1 MALNLT
7 MTSERE
13 ELKPRITVF
22 GVGGA
27 GGNAVNNMIDKML
40 EGVEFV
46 VANTDAQALQQ
57 SRAGARIQMGVKATE
72 GLGAG
77 ARPTVGAAA
86 AEETIEEIVDHLAGA
101 HMCFITAGMGGGT
114 GTGAAPIIAQA
125 ARELG
130 VLTVGVVTKPF
141 QFEGAKRM
149 RQAEEGI
156 ESLQKVVD
164 TLIIIPNQNLF
175 RLANERTTFTEAFAM
190 ADDVLYQGVK
200 GVTDLMVRPGLINL
214 DFADVRAV
222 MDEMGKAMM
231 GTGEA
236 TGEDRAVQA
245 AEKAIANP
253 LLDEISLNG
262 AKGVLINIT
271 GGHDLTLFELDEAA
285 NIIRDKVDP
294 EANIIVGSTLDTA
307 MEGRIRVSVV
317 ATGIDASAANKAEPP
332 VARRSM
338 GAPLTLTPAPQP
350 EAPRAA
356 AAAYVPAPAPAPVV
370 DDRIAFEEEV
380 DQVADAAF
388 DAAASRAD
396 MDTDDLSIADDLPP
410 PAYRPQPAAQPVLV
424 RSTPAAIEADPSGF
438 VAPRPR
444 VAGQPS
450 PEALARL
457 QAAVSRPSSAPAKF
471 NRPAPVAA
479 PAAPAAAPAA
489 SAAKPRFGIGSLIN
503 RMAGHLEATQA
514 APAARTQPP
523 VTAYDDDL
531 DMGTDQDRI
540 EIPAFLR
547 RQAN

>member
-1 MALNLT
+1 MTLNL
-7 MTSERE
+7 SVPGQED
-13 ELKPRITVF
+13 LKPRITVF

-27 GGNAVNNMIDKML
+27 GGNAVNNMIEKALD
-40 EGVEFV
+40 GVDFV

-57 SRAGARIQMGVKATE
+57 SKSENKVQLGVKVTE

-77 ARPTVGAAA
+77 ARASVGAAA
-86 AEETIEEIVDHLAGA
+86 AEESIEQIVDHLAGA

-141 QFEGAKRM
+141 QFEGNKRM
-149 RQAEEGI
+149 KQAEDGVEA
-156 ESLQKVVD
+156 LQKVVD

-175 RLANERTTFTEAFAM
+175 RLANEKTTFTEAFSL

-236 TGEDRAVQA
+236 EGEDRAIQA

-253 LLDEISLNG
+253 LLDEISLRG

-285 NIIRDKVDP
+285 NRIREEVDQD
-294 EANIIVGSTLDTA
+294 ANIIVGSTLDSS
-307 MEGRIRVSVV
+307 MEGRMRVSVV
-317 ATGIDASAANKAEPP
+317 ATGIDAMDVNTEIP
-332 VARRSM
+332 VPRRSL
-338 GAPLTLTPAPQP
+338 AQPLRQTAP
-350 EAPRAA
+350 EAPAA
-356 AAAYVPAPAPAPVV
+356 AEARPQQTAAMRAEPQYEDEEPSLFKDMSAERGGNRSRMEPLFDEADQYQDVAEQ
-370 DDRIAFEEEV
+370 DDG
-380 DQVADAAF
+380 
-388 DAAASRAD
+388 
-396 MDTDDLSIADDLPP
+396 LPP
-410 PAYRPQPAAQPVLV
+410 PAYKPQVAQFQPRADLEAEPEAPV
-424 RSTPAAIEADPSGF
+424 AQ
-438 VAPRPR
+438 RPR
-444 VAGQPS
+444 TPGQPS
-450 PEALARL
+450 PETMARL
-457 QAAVSRPSSAPAKF
+457 HQAAARTRPSQPQGA
-471 NRPAPVAA
+471 R
-479 PAAPAAAPAA
+479 PAAPQPEPAA
-489 SAAKPRFGIGSLIN
+489 ESDRNPRFGINSLIN
-503 RMAGHLEATQA
+503 RMTGHGHGTE
-514 APAARTQPP
+514 APAQRRQQPP
-523 VTAYDDDL
+523 VQARRQAQPEPMNEQDNDS
-531 DMGTDQDRI
+531 DQERI

>member
-156 ESLQKVVD
+156 EALQKVVD

-236 TGEDRAVQA
+236 QGDDRAVQA

-285 NIIRDKVDP
+285 NIIREKVDP

-338 GAPLTLTPAPQP
+338 GAPLTLSQDAPRETHR

-356 AAAYVPAPAPAPVV
+356 APIYAPVM
-370 DDRIAFEEEV
+370 EERAPFQDEV
-380 DQVADAAF
+380 ESLADAAF
-388 DAAASRAD
+388 DAAASKAD

-410 PAYRPQPAAQPVLV
+410 PAYRPQTAPQPTLV
-424 RSTPAAIEADPSGF
+424 RSTPAAIEADAAEF

-457 QAAVSRPSSAPAKF
+457 QAAVSRPGAGAAKL

-479 PAAPAAAPAA
+479 PAPASAA
-489 SAAKPRFGIGSLIN
+489 SIASAGAKPRFGIGSLIN
-503 RMAGHLEATQA
+503 RMAGHLEAAPA
-514 APAARTQPP
+514 APAARSQPP
-523 VTAYDDDL
+523 VTAYDDDH
-531 DMGTDQDRI
+531 DMGSDQDRI

>member
-1 MALNLT
+1 MALNFVMNT
-7 MTSERE
+7 EQE

-27 GGNAVNNMIDKML
+27 GGNAVNNMIDKNL

-46 VANTDAQALQQ
+46 VANTDAQALMQ
-57 SRAGARIQMGVKATE
+57 SRANATIQMGLRVTE

-86 AEETIEEIVDHLAGA
+86 AEESIEQIVDHLAGA

-149 RQAEEGI
+149 RQAEEGV
-156 ESLQKVVD
+156 EALQKVVD

-175 RLANERTTFTEAFAM
+175 RLANEKTTFTEAFAM

-236 TGEDRAVQA
+236 RGEDRAVQA

-253 LLDEISLNG
+253 LLDEISLHG

-271 GGHDLTLFELDEAA
+271 GGYDLTLFELDEAA
-285 NIIRDKVDP
+285 NIIREKVDP
-294 EANIIVGSTLDTA
+294 DANIIVGSTLDTN
-307 MEGRIRVSVV
+307 MEGAIRVSVV
-317 ATGIDASAANKAEPP
+317 ATGIDVGAASRADAP

-338 GAPLTLTPAPQP
+338 AAPLPPVQ
-350 EAPRAA
+350 
-356 AAAYVPAPAPAPVV
+356 APVPPV
-370 DDRIAFEEEV
+370 AAELRAEPRMSLRPDQRMAPPVNPEPSLFEAAIEDRAEASLHEAAEDDV
-380 DQVADAAF
+380 
-388 DAAASRAD
+388 
-396 MDTDDLSIADDLPP
+396 PP
-410 PAYRPQPAAQPVLV
+410 PAYRPQETHPAPRV
-424 RSTPAAIEADPSGF
+424 RAAAPAGIADDPTAF
-438 VAPRPR
+438 VAPRAR
-444 VAGQPS
+444 GIGQPS

-457 QAAVSRPSSAPAKF
+457 QAAASRSAARAPA
-471 NRPAPVAA
+471 VAA
-479 PAAPAAAPAA
+479 PQARAAYASKAAE
-489 SAAKPRFGIGSLIN
+489 KPRFGIGSLIN
-503 RMAGHLEATQA
+503 RMSGNSE
-514 APAARTQPP
+514 PAATARHQPP
-523 VTAYDDDL
+523 ASGYDDDA
-531 DMGTDQDRI
+531 DMSADDDRI

>member
-1 MALNLT
+1 MTLNLT
-7 MTSERE
+7 MPE
-13 ELKPRITVF
+13 EADLKPRITVF

-27 GGNAVNNMIDKML
+27 GGNAVNNMIAKELD
-40 EGVEFV
+40 GVDFV

-57 SRAGARIQMGVKATE
+57 SDATNRIQLGVKVTE

-77 ARPTVGAAA
+77 ARASVGAAA
-86 AEETIEEIVDHLAGA
+86 AEESIEQIVDHLAGA

-149 RQAEEGI
+149 RQAEEGV
-156 ESLQKVVD
+156 ETLQKMVD

-175 RLANERTTFTEAFAM
+175 RLANEKTTFTEAFSM

-236 TGEDRAVQA
+236 EGEDRAIQA

-253 LLDEISLNG
+253 LLDEISLRG

-285 NIIRDKVDP
+285 NRIREEVDAD
-294 EANIIVGSTLDTA
+294 ANIIVGSTLDNNL
-307 MEGRIRVSVV
+307 EGGMRVSVV
-317 ATGIDASAANKAEPP
+317 ATGIDAAEATSPMP
-332 VARRSM
+332 IPRRSLKQ
-338 GAPLTLTPAPQP
+338 PLTQQVSQETVEETAEVVAEETP
-350 EAPRAA
+350 EAYVAQNAQEPSLFSELDAQAA
-356 AAAYVPAPAPAPVV
+356 AAE
-370 DDRIAFEEEV
+370 DQMEDIFEEET
-380 DQVADAAF
+380 APAYAP
-388 DAAASRAD
+388 AASLD
-396 MDTDDLSIADDLPP
+396 DDLPP
-410 PAYRPQPAAQPVLV
+410 PAYQPAPVQPFEPELVDEDEAQ
-424 RSTPAAIEADPSGF
+424 DF
-438 VAPRPR
+438 VAPQRPA
-444 VAGQPS
+444 AGTPTPQMI
-450 PEALARL
+450 ERL
-457 QAAVSRPSSAPAKF
+457 KAAVDK
-471 NRPAPVAA
+471 
-479 PAAPAAAPAA
+479 APAAAPARPVA
-489 SAAKPRFGIGSLIN
+489 VDRQAQPEERARFGINSLIN
-503 RMAGHLEATQA
+503 RMTGHGGETAPRGAQTARQQPSMQAVEPQPEA
-514 APAARTQPP
+514 
-523 VTAYDDDL
+523 DE
-531 DMGTDQDRI
+531 DQERI

>member
-1 MALNLT
+1 MTLT
-7 MTSERE
+7 LSMPGQADLR
-13 ELKPRITVF
+13 PRITVF

-27 GGNAVNNMIDKML
+27 GGNAVNNMIEKELD
-40 EGVEFV
+40 GVEFV

-57 SRAGARIQMGVKATE
+57 AKSDNRVQLGIKVTE

-77 ARPTVGAAA
+77 ARATVGAAA
-86 AEETIEEIVDHLAGA
+86 AEESIEQIVDHLAGA

-149 RQAEEGI
+149 RQAEDGVEA
-156 ESLQKVVD
+156 LQKVVD

-175 RLANERTTFTEAFAM
+175 RLANEKTTFTEAFSM

-231 GTGEA
+231 GTGEDD
-236 TGEDRAVQA
+236 GEDRAIQA

-253 LLDEISLNG
+253 LLDEISLRG

-285 NIIRDKVDP
+285 NRIREEVDP
-294 EANIIVGSTLDTA
+294 EANIIVGSTLDTD
-307 MEGRIRVSVV
+307 MGGLMRVSVV
-317 ATGIDASAANKAEPP
+317 ATGIDATDVNTEMP
-332 VARRSM
+332 VPRRSLSQ
-338 GAPLTLTPAPQP
+338 PLKPAEVVEEETPAPAVAAVATMP
-350 EAPRAA
+350 EPQESVVAEAAEEPSLFESLDVHQAAPEDTREDVFAHDT
-356 AAAYVPAPAPAPVV
+356 PAQ
-370 DDRIAFEEEV
+370 DD
-380 DQVADAAF
+380 
-388 DAAASRAD
+388 
-396 MDTDDLSIADDLPP
+396 DDLPP
-410 PAYRPQPAAQPVLV
+410 PAYQPQVAAF
-424 RSTPAAIEADPSGF
+424 EPSRVDTDVEPESF
-438 VAPRPR
+438 VAPRAPTP
-444 VAGQPS
+444 GTPS
-450 PEALARL
+450 PEAMARL
-457 QAAVSRPSSAPAKF
+457 RAAAQKAAPQQSAP
-471 NRPAPVAA
+471 REVAE
-479 PAAPAAAPAA
+479 PRDAAQGDR
-489 SAAKPRFGIGSLIN
+489 PRFGINSLIN
-503 RMAGHLEATQA
+503 RMTGHAEGA
-514 APAARTQPP
+514 AQPAPRQQPP
-523 VTAYDDDL
+523 VQQRAHEPAPMPQEQADP
-531 DMGTDQDRI
+531 DQERI